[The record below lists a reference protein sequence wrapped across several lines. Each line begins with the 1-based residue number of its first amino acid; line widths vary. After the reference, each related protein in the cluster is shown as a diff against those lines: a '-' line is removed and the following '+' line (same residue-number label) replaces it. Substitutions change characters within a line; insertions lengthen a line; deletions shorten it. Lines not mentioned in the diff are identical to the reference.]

1 MTEGTSEQSS
11 SAALKPSDFVHL
23 HNHTFHSVLDG
34 LTKIHDLVD
43 KVKEL
48 GMEAAAVTDHGTMS
62 GILDYY
68 KTAKKAGIKPIIGIE
83 TYVATRSRFDRD
95 PGKDKQRFH
104 LTVLAM
110 NNTGFHNLMKL
121 STRANLEGMYYK
133 PRIDHDLLEELNE
146 GLIVLSGCA
155 SGEIG
160 VALKEDDYDR
170 AREIAKWYKSIFGD
184 RYYLELQDHGH
195 PKSNT
200 HWDVQAKINEGLIK
214 LSKELDIE
222 MVVTCDGHYLTHE
235 YQDAHEILL
244 CVGTG
249 SYLSDEKR
257 MSLKDFELHLTDPR
271 DIIDH
276 WGEEF
281 PEVIRNTKKIADRC
295 DVEIELGRILIP
307 KYPLPDG
314 ENEHSYLL
322 RLTYQGLLQ
331 RYNGASKEEAE
342 KLDPDEII
350 PKLSDEVRERA
361 KMELGV
367 MGNMGYEG
375 YFLIVQ
381 DFINWGKSQ
390 GIVFGPG
397 RGSAA
402 GSIIAYALN
411 ITDLDPLKYG
421 LLFERFLNP
430 DRISMPDIDVDIQD
444 TRRDEVIEYCAKKY
458 GEDHVSNIA
467 TFGKMFGRMAV
478 RDVARVLEV
487 PYAESDR
494 LAKLVPPPSQGRH
507 IPLSVSIKEDAD
519 LRNEYENNPT
529 AKEVLDY
536 AIQLEGT
543 IRSHGVHACGVVI
556 APDTLVN
563 YIPLEM
569 AQKGVVA
576 TQFPMGE
583 VEELGL
589 LKMDFL
595 GLSNLT
601 IINNAMRIIRK
612 AYKKE
617 INLSELPLD
626 DKKTYELFQRG
637 DTTGVFQLE
646 SAGMKRYLRGLKP
659 TTFEDIIAMVA
670 LYRPGPMQF
679 IDSFIRR
686 KHGEEEITYL
696 HSGMKNSLKNT
707 YGILVYQEQFMQI
720 SKEWCGFTGGQ
731 ADTLRKAVG
740 KKKID
745 LMKKVKPEF
754 VEGAV
759 KVGGATKEI
768 AETFWTQLEEFANYC
783 FNKSHAACYGLIAY
797 WTAYLKAHYPDAF
810 MAALM
815 TSDHDDTDRLAIEIT
830 ECKHMGISV
839 LSPDVNESFVEFA
852 VVPNENKIRFGMSA
866 VKGVGVGAVEE
877 VLRAREDGPFTSV
890 EDFARRVSTSKFN
903 RKAWESLI
911 KSGAFD
917 DMGNRSDLLFNLD
930 SITSFASKLQKEA
943 ASGQTNLFGMLGG
956 DDAASV
962 QSTLHLQKA
971 PVKHD
976 DKERLMWER
985 ELLGLYIS
993 AHPLDRYETYL
1004 SEQTQPL
1011 TQLVPEYDSRM
1022 MTVGGIISTVR
1033 TIVTKSGSK
1042 MAFVG
1047 IEDKFG
1053 EGEIIVFPNLY
1064 EKVGAKLVQD
1074 AVIRVSGKNSARDR
1088 DGNLGNE
1095 SKLIADDIIA
1105 ITDNDINGYE
1115 STGRKMDAPKISSAV
1130 KKERREAYRNQKNE
1144 ASPKSAVKNDAA
1156 KPQPKTHSAP
1166 VNVAPEI
1173 PASKLFVYIKDPNDH
1188 SRLVKMKSVCGE
1200 NAGTT
1205 DVVLVLGEK
1214 EKSAMRL
1221 PFKVD
1226 ANDSLLSQLK
1236 NTLGEECVVL
1246 KL

>member
-200 HWDVQAKINEGLIK
+200 HWDVQTKINEGLIK

-350 PKLSDEVRERA
+350 PQLSEEVRERA

-402 GSIIAYALN
+402 GSIVAYALN

-494 LAKLVPPPSQGRH
+494 LAKLVPPPNQGRH

-556 APDTLVN
+556 APDTLAN

-890 EDFARRVSTSKFN
+890 EDFARRVSTGKFN

-917 DMGNRSDLLFNLD
+917 DMGDRSDLLFNLD

-1047 IEDKFG
+1047 IEDKLG

-1130 KKERREAYRNQKNE
+1130 KKERREAYRNQKNG
-1144 ASPKSAVKNDAA
+1144 ASPKSVVKNDAA

-1226 ANDSLLSQLK
+1226 ANDNLLSQLK

-1246 KL
+1246 K

>member
-1 MTEGTSEQSS
+1 MTEGKSEQSS

-133 PRIDHDLLEELNE
+133 PRIDHELLEELNE

-170 AREIAKWYKSIFGD
+170 ARDIAKWYKSIFGD

-200 HWDVQAKINEGLIK
+200 HWDVQAKINEGLLK

-402 GSIIAYALN
+402 GSIVAYALN

-494 LAKLVPPPSQGRH
+494 LAKLVPPPNQGRH

-556 APDTLVN
+556 APDTLAN

-696 HSGMKNSLKNT
+696 HPGMKNSLKNT

-917 DMGNRSDLLFNLD
+917 DMGDRSDLLFNLD

-1115 STGRKMDAPKISSAV
+1115 STGRKMDAPKISAAV
-1130 KKERREAYRNQKNE
+1130 KKERREAYRNQKNGV
-1144 ASPKSAVKNDAA
+1144 SPKSAVKNDAT
-1156 KPQPKTHSAP
+1156 KPQSKAHSTP

-1226 ANDSLLSQLK
+1226 ANDNLLSQLK
-1236 NTLGEECVVL
+1236 NTLGEECVVI
-1246 KL
+1246 K

>member
-133 PRIDHDLLEELNE
+133 PRIDHELLEELNE

-494 LAKLVPPPSQGRH
+494 LAKLVPPPNQGRH

-556 APDTLVN
+556 APDTLAN

-877 VLRAREDGPFTSV
+877 VLRAREEGVFLSV
-890 EDFARRVSTSKFN
+890 EDFAKRVSTSKFN

-917 DMGNRSDLLFNLD
+917 DMGDRSDLLFNLD

-1130 KKERREAYRNQKNE
+1130 KKERREAYRNQKNGV
-1144 ASPKSAVKNDAA
+1144 SPKSAVKNDAA

-1226 ANDSLLSQLK
+1226 ANDNLLSQLK

-1246 KL
+1246 K

>member
-1 MTEGTSEQSS
+1 MTEGMNAQSS

-200 HWDVQAKINEGLIK
+200 HWGVQAKINEGLIN

-350 PKLSDEVRERA
+350 PRLSDEVRERA
-361 KMELGV
+361 EMELGV

-402 GSIIAYALN
+402 GSIVAYALN

-494 LAKLVPPPSQGRH
+494 LAKLVPPPNQGRH

-556 APDTLVN
+556 APDTLAN

-917 DMGNRSDLLFNLD
+917 DMGDRSDLLFNLD

-1130 KKERREAYRNQKNE
+1130 KKERREAYRNQKNG
-1144 ASPKSAVKNDAA
+1144 ASPKSVVKNDAT

-1188 SRLVKMKSVCGE
+1188 SRLVKMKSVCSE

-1226 ANDSLLSQLK
+1226 ANDNLLSQLK

-1246 KL
+1246 K

>member
-1 MTEGTSEQSS
+1 
-11 SAALKPSDFVHL
+11 
-23 HNHTFHSVLDG
+23 
-34 LTKIHDLVD
+34 
-43 KVKEL
+43 
-48 GMEAAAVTDHGTMS
+48 MEAAAVTDHGTMS

-133 PRIDHDLLEELNE
+133 PRIDHELLEELNE

-626 DKKTYELFQRG
+626 DRKTYELFQRG

-917 DMGNRSDLLFNLD
+917 DMGDRSDLLFNLD

-1095 SKLIADDIIA
+1095 SKLIADDIIV

-1130 KKERREAYRNQKNE
+1130 KKERREAYRNQKNG

-1246 KL
+1246 K

>member
-1 MTEGTSEQSS
+1 
-11 SAALKPSDFVHL
+11 
-23 HNHTFHSVLDG
+23 
-34 LTKIHDLVD
+34 
-43 KVKEL
+43 
-48 GMEAAAVTDHGTMS
+48 MEAAAVTDHGTMS

-68 KTAKKAGIKPIIGIE
+68 KTAKKAGIKPILGIE
-83 TYVATRSRFDRD
+83 TYVAARSRFDRD
-95 PGKDKQRFH
+95 PAKDKQRFH

-121 STRANLEGMYYK
+121 STQANLEGMYYK

-146 GLIVLSGCA
+146 GLIVMSGCA

-170 AREIAKWYKSIFGD
+170 ARDIAKWYKSILGD

-222 MVVTCDGHYLTHE
+222 MVVTCDGHYLTHDH
-235 YQDAHEILL
+235 QDAHEILL

-271 DIIDH
+271 DIIEH
-276 WGEEF
+276 WGEEY
-281 PEVIRNTKKIADRC
+281 PEVVRNTKKVADRC
-295 DVEIELGRILIP
+295 NVEIELGRILIP
-307 KYPLPDG
+307 KYPLPEG

-322 RLTYQGLLQ
+322 KLTYQGLLQ

-342 KLDPDEII
+342 KLDPDDII
-350 PKLSDEVRERA
+350 PQLSDEVRQRA
-361 KMELGV
+361 EMELGV

-494 LAKLVPPPSQGRH
+494 LAKLVPPPNQGRH
-507 IPLSVSIKEDAD
+507 IPLSVSVKEDAD
-519 LRNEYENNPT
+519 LRKEYENNPT

-601 IINNAMRIIRK
+601 IINNAMRII
-612 AYKKE
+612 KKVYGEE
-617 INLSELPLD
+617 IDLAHLPLD
-626 DKKTYELFQRG
+626 DKPTYELFQRG

-646 SAGMKRYLRGLKP
+646 SAGMKRYLRALKP
-659 TTFEDIIAMVA
+659 THFEDIIAMVA

-686 KHGEEEITYL
+686 KHGEEPITYL
-696 HSGMKNSLKNT
+696 HEGMRNSLETT

-759 KVGGATKEI
+759 KVGGATREM

-815 TSDHDDTDRLAIEIT
+815 TSDHDDTDRLAIEMT
-830 ECKHMGISV
+830 ECKHMGIDV
-839 LSPDVNESFVEFA
+839 LSPDVNESFIEFA
-852 VVPNENKIRFGMSA
+852 VVPNEHKIRFGMSA

-877 VLRAREDGPFTSV
+877 VLRAREEGAFSSV
-890 EDFARRVSTSKFN
+890 EDFAKRVSTSKFN

-917 DMGNRSDLLFNLD
+917 DMGDRSDLLFNLD
-930 SITSFASKLQKEA
+930 AITAFASKLQKEA
-943 ASGQTNLFGMLGG
+943 ASGQTDLFGMLGG
-956 DDAASV
+956 EGSGV
-962 QSTLHLQKA
+962 QSMLNLQKA
-971 PVKHD
+971 PVQHT
-976 DKERLMWER
+976 DKERLAWER

-993 AHPLDRYETYL
+993 AHPLDKYETYL
-1004 SEQTQPL
+1004 SEQAQPL
-1011 TQLVPEYDSRM
+1011 TQLIPEYDSRT
-1022 MTVGGIISTVR
+1022 MTVGGIINSVR

-1053 EGEIIVFPNLY
+1053 EGEVIVFPNLY
-1064 EKVGAKLVQD
+1064 EKVGAKLQQD
-1074 AVIRVSGKNSARDR
+1074 AVIRVTGKNSARDR
-1088 DGNLGNE
+1088 DGNLGGE
-1095 SKLIADDIIA
+1095 SKLIADDIIM
-1105 ITDNDINGYE
+1105 ITDDDVDNYE
-1115 STGRKMDAPKISSAV
+1115 STGRKMDAPKISAAV
-1130 KKERREAYRNQKNE
+1130 KKERRAAYKNQRRSSAGGSDGSKH
-1144 ASPKSAVKNDAA
+1144 ASAAVQPAA
-1156 KPQPKTHSAP
+1156 KQPAVSVAAAEMP
-1166 VNVAPEI
+1166 VV
-1173 PASKLFVYIKDPNDH
+1173 KLFVHVKDPNNHDA
-1188 SRLVKMKSVCGE
+1188 LIKMKSVCGDY
-1200 NAGTT
+1200 AGMT
-1205 DVVLVLGEK
+1205 DVVLVLGEEK
-1214 EKSAMRL
+1214 KSAMRL
-1221 PFKVD
+1221 PFKVEADD
-1226 ANDSLLSQLK
+1226 ALIKKLEQLLGK
-1236 NTLGEECVVL
+1236 ECVKVQ
-1246 KL
+1246 

>member
-1 MTEGTSEQSS
+1 
-11 SAALKPSDFVHL
+11 
-23 HNHTFHSVLDG
+23 
-34 LTKIHDLVD
+34 
-43 KVKEL
+43 
-48 GMEAAAVTDHGTMS
+48 MEAAAVTDHGTMS

-68 KTAKKAGIKPIIGIE
+68 KTAKKAGIKPILGIE
-83 TYVATRSRFDRD
+83 TYVAARSRFDRD
-95 PGKDKQRFH
+95 PAKDKQRFH

-121 STRANLEGMYYK
+121 STQANLEGMYYK

-146 GLIVLSGCA
+146 GLIVMSGCA

-170 AREIAKWYKSIFGD
+170 ARDIAKWYKSILGD

-222 MVVTCDGHYLTHE
+222 MVVTCDGHYLTHDH
-235 YQDAHEILL
+235 QDAHEILL

-276 WGEEF
+276 WGEEYS
-281 PEVIRNTKKIADRC
+281 EVIRNTKKVADRC
-295 DVEIELGRILIP
+295 NVEIELGRILIP
-307 KYPLPDG
+307 KYPLPEG

-342 KLDPDEII
+342 KLDPDDII
-350 PKLSDEVRERA
+350 PQLSDEVRQRA
-361 KMELGV
+361 EMELGV

-494 LAKLVPPPSQGRH
+494 LAKLVPPPNQGRH
-507 IPLSVSIKEDAD
+507 IPLSVSVKEDAD
-519 LRNEYENNPT
+519 LRKEYENNPT

-601 IINNAMRIIRK
+601 IINNAMRIIK
-612 AYKKE
+612 KVYKEE
-617 INLSELPLD
+617 IDLAHLPLN
-626 DKKTYELFQRG
+626 DKPTYELFQRG

-646 SAGMKRYLRGLKP
+646 SAGMKRYLRALKP
-659 TTFEDIIAMVA
+659 THFEDIIAMVA

-686 KHGEEEITYL
+686 KHGEEPITYL
-696 HSGMKNSLKNT
+696 HEGMRNSLENT

-759 KVGGATKEI
+759 KVGGATREM

-815 TSDHDDTDRLAIEIT
+815 TSDHDDTDRLAIEMT
-830 ECKHMGISV
+830 ECKHMGIDV
-839 LSPDVNESFVEFA
+839 LSPDVNESFIEFA
-852 VVPNENKIRFGMSA
+852 VVPNEHKIRFGMSA

-877 VLRAREDGPFTSV
+877 VLRAREEGAFSSV
-890 EDFARRVSTSKFN
+890 EDFAKRVSTSKFN

-917 DMGNRSDLLFNLD
+917 DMGDRSDLLFNLD
-930 SITSFASKLQKEA
+930 SITAFASKLQKEA
-943 ASGQTNLFGMLGG
+943 ASGQTDLFGMLGG
-956 DDAASV
+956 EGSGV
-962 QSTLHLQKA
+962 QSMLNLQKA
-971 PVKHD
+971 PVQHT
-976 DKERLMWER
+976 DKERLAWER

-993 AHPLDRYETYL
+993 AHPLDKYETYL
-1004 SEQTQPL
+1004 SEQAQPL
-1011 TQLVPEYDSRM
+1011 TQLIPEYDSRT
-1022 MTVGGIISTVR
+1022 MTVGGIINSVR

-1053 EGEIIVFPNLY
+1053 EGEVIVFPNLY
-1064 EKVGAKLVQD
+1064 EKVGAKLQQD
-1074 AVIRVSGKNSARDR
+1074 AVIRVTGKNSARDR
-1088 DGNLGNE
+1088 DGNLGGE
-1095 SKLIADDIIA
+1095 SKLIADDIIM
-1105 ITDNDINGYE
+1105 ITDDDVDNYE
-1115 STGRKMDAPKISSAV
+1115 STGRKMDAPKISAAV
-1130 KKERREAYRNQKNE
+1130 KKERRAAYKNQRRSSAGESDGSKQ
-1144 ASPKSAVKNDAA
+1144 ASAAVQQAA
-1156 KPQPKTHSAP
+1156 KQPAVS
-1166 VNVAPEI
+1166 VAAAEM
-1173 PASKLFVYIKDPNDH
+1173 PAVKLFVHVKDPNNHDT
-1188 SRLVKMKSVCGE
+1188 LIKMKSVCGDY
-1200 NAGTT
+1200 AGMT
-1205 DVVLVLGEK
+1205 DVVLVLGEEK
-1214 EKSAMRL
+1214 KSAMRL
-1221 PFKVD
+1221 PFKVEADD
-1226 ANDSLLSQLK
+1226 ALIKKLEQLLGK
-1236 NTLGEECVVL
+1236 ECVKVQ
-1246 KL
+1246 

>member
-170 AREIAKWYKSIFGD
+170 ARDIAKWYKSIFGD

-214 LSKELDIE
+214 LSKELGIE

-361 KMELGV
+361 EMELGV

-402 GSIIAYALN
+402 GSIVAYALN

-494 LAKLVPPPSQGRH
+494 LAKLVPPPNQGRH

-877 VLRAREDGPFTSV
+877 VLRAREDGPFMSV

-917 DMGNRSDLLFNLD
+917 DMGDRSDLLFNLD

-956 DDAASV
+956 DDVASV

-1130 KKERREAYRNQKNE
+1130 KKERREAYRNQKNGV
-1144 ASPKSAVKNDAA
+1144 SPKSAVKSDAA

-1226 ANDSLLSQLK
+1226 ANDNLLSQLK

-1246 KL
+1246 K

>member
-1 MTEGTSEQSS
+1 MTGGNSGQSS
-11 SAALKPSDFVHL
+11 PAALKPSDFVHL

-34 LTKIHDLVD
+34 LTKINDLVD
-43 KVKEL
+43 KVKEF

-68 KTAKKAGIKPIIGIE
+68 KTAKKAGIKPILGIE
-83 TYVATRSRFDRD
+83 TYVAARSRFDRD
-95 PGKDKQRFH
+95 PAKDKQRFH

-121 STRANLEGMYYK
+121 STQANLEGMYYK

-146 GLIVLSGCA
+146 GLIVMSGCA

-170 AREIAKWYKSIFGD
+170 ARDIAKWYKSILGD

-222 MVVTCDGHYLTHE
+222 MVVTCDGHYLTHDH
-235 YQDAHEILL
+235 QDAHEILL

-271 DIIDH
+271 DIIAH
-276 WGEEF
+276 WGEEY
-281 PEVIRNTKKIADRC
+281 PEVIRNTKKVADRC
-295 DVEIELGRILIP
+295 NVEIELGRILIP
-307 KYPLPDG
+307 KYPLPEG

-342 KLDPDEII
+342 KLDPDDII
-350 PKLSDEVRERA
+350 PQLSDEVRQRA
-361 KMELGV
+361 EMELGV

-494 LAKLVPPPSQGRH
+494 LAKLVPPPNQGRH
-507 IPLSVSIKEDAD
+507 IPLSVSVKEDAD
-519 LRNEYENNPT
+519 LRKEYENNPT

-601 IINNAMRIIRK
+601 IINNAMRII
-612 AYKKE
+612 KKVYGEE
-617 INLSELPLD
+617 IDLAHLPLD
-626 DKKTYELFQRG
+626 DKPTYELFQRG

-646 SAGMKRYLRGLKP
+646 SAGMKRYLRALKP
-659 TTFEDIIAMVA
+659 THFEDIIAMVA
-670 LYRPGPMQF
+670 LYRPGPIQF

-686 KHGEEEITYL
+686 KNGEEPITYL
-696 HSGMKNSLKNT
+696 HEGMRNSLENT
-707 YGILVYQEQFMQI
+707 YGVLVYQEQFMQI

-754 VEGAV
+754 IEGAV

-830 ECKHMGISV
+830 ECKHMGIDV

-877 VLRAREDGPFTSV
+877 VLRAREEGAFLSV
-890 EDFARRVSTSKFN
+890 EDFAKRVSTSKFN

-917 DMGNRSDLLFNLD
+917 DMGDRSDLLFNLD
-930 SITSFASKLQKEA
+930 SITAFASKLQKEA
-943 ASGQTNLFGMLGG
+943 ASGQTNLFGMLG

-962 QSTLHLQKA
+962 QSILNLQKA

-1064 EKVGAKLVQD
+1064 EKVGAKLLQD
-1074 AVIRVSGKNSARDR
+1074 TVIRVSGKNSARDR
-1088 DGNLGNE
+1088 DGNLGSE

-1105 ITDNDINGYE
+1105 VTDNDINGYE
-1115 STGRKMDAPKISSAV
+1115 STGRKMDAPKVSSAV
-1130 KKERREAYRNQKNE
+1130 KKERREAYRSQKNGVT
-1144 ASPKSAVKNDAA
+1144 PKPVVKSDAD
-1156 KPQPKTHSAP
+1156 KSQPKTQPAP
-1166 VNVAPEI
+1166 VNVTPEI

-1188 SRLVKMKSVCGE
+1188 PRLVKMKSVCGE

-1226 ANDSLLSQLK
+1226 ANDNLLSQLK

-1246 KL
+1246 K

>member
-1 MTEGTSEQSS
+1 
-11 SAALKPSDFVHL
+11 
-23 HNHTFHSVLDG
+23 
-34 LTKIHDLVD
+34 
-43 KVKEL
+43 
-48 GMEAAAVTDHGTMS
+48 MEAAAVTDHGTMS

-68 KTAKKAGIKPIIGIE
+68 KTAKKAGIKPILGIE
-83 TYVATRSRFDRD
+83 TYVAARSRFDRD
-95 PGKDKQRFH
+95 PAKDKQRFH

-121 STRANLEGMYYK
+121 STQANLEGMYYK

-146 GLIVLSGCA
+146 GLIVMSGCA

-170 AREIAKWYKSIFGD
+170 ARDIAKWYKSILGD

-222 MVVTCDGHYLTHE
+222 MVVTCDGHYLTHDH
-235 YQDAHEILL
+235 QDAHEILL

-271 DIIDH
+271 DIIAH
-276 WGEEF
+276 WGEEY
-281 PEVIRNTKKIADRC
+281 PEVIRNTKKVADRC
-295 DVEIELGRILIP
+295 NVEIELGRILIP
-307 KYPLPDG
+307 KYPLPEG

-342 KLDPDEII
+342 KLDPDDII
-350 PKLSDEVRERA
+350 PQLSDEVRQRA
-361 KMELGV
+361 EMELGV

-494 LAKLVPPPSQGRH
+494 LAKLVPPPNQGRH
-507 IPLSVSIKEDAD
+507 IPLSVSVKEDAD
-519 LRNEYENNPT
+519 LRKEYENNPT

-601 IINNAMRIIRK
+601 IINNAMRII
-612 AYKKE
+612 KKVYGEE
-617 INLSELPLD
+617 IDLAHLPLD
-626 DKKTYELFQRG
+626 DKPTYELFQRG

-646 SAGMKRYLRGLKP
+646 SAGMKRYLRALKP
-659 TTFEDIIAMVA
+659 THFEDIIAMVA

-686 KHGEEEITYL
+686 KHGEEPITYL
-696 HSGMKNSLKNT
+696 HEGMRNSLENT

-759 KVGGATKEI
+759 KVGGATREM

-815 TSDHDDTDRLAIEIT
+815 TSDHDDTDRLAIEMT
-830 ECKHMGISV
+830 ECKHMGIDV
-839 LSPDVNESFVEFA
+839 LSPDVNESFIEFA
-852 VVPNENKIRFGMSA
+852 VVPNEHKIRFGMSA

-877 VLRAREDGPFTSV
+877 VLRAREEGAFSSV
-890 EDFARRVSTSKFN
+890 EDFAKRVSTSKFN

-917 DMGNRSDLLFNLD
+917 DIGDRSDLLFNLD
-930 SITSFASKLQKEA
+930 SITAFASKLQKEA
-943 ASGQTNLFGMLGG
+943 ASGQTDLFGMLGG
-956 DDAASV
+956 EGSGV
-962 QSTLHLQKA
+962 QSMLNLQKA
-971 PVKHD
+971 PVQHT
-976 DKERLMWER
+976 DKERLAWER

-993 AHPLDRYETYL
+993 AHPLDKYETYL
-1004 SEQTQPL
+1004 SEQAQPL
-1011 TQLVPEYDSRM
+1011 TQLIPEYDSRT
-1022 MTVGGIISTVR
+1022 MTVGGIINSVR

-1053 EGEIIVFPNLY
+1053 EGEVIVFPNLY
-1064 EKVGAKLVQD
+1064 EKVGAKLQQD
-1074 AVIRVSGKNSARDR
+1074 AVIRVTGKDSARDR
-1088 DGNLGNE
+1088 DGNLGGE
-1095 SKLIADDIIA
+1095 SKLIADDIIM
-1105 ITDNDINGYE
+1105 ITDDDVDNYE
-1115 STGRKMDAPKISSAV
+1115 STGRKMDAPKISAAV
-1130 KKERREAYRNQKNE
+1130 KKEWRAAYKNQRRSSAGGSDESKQ
-1144 ASPKSAVKNDAA
+1144 ASAAVQTTTKQPAVSVAA
-1156 KPQPKTHSAP
+1156 A
-1166 VNVAPEI
+1166 EI
-1173 PASKLFVYIKDPNDH
+1173 PAVKLFVHVKDPNNHDT
-1188 SRLVKMKSVCGE
+1188 LIKMKSVCGDY
-1200 NAGTT
+1200 AGMT
-1205 DVVLVLGEK
+1205 DVVLVLGEEK
-1214 EKSAMRL
+1214 KSAMRL
-1221 PFKVD
+1221 PFKVEADD
-1226 ANDSLLSQLK
+1226 ALIKKLEQLLGK
-1236 NTLGEECVVL
+1236 ECVKVQ
-1246 KL
+1246 

>member
-1 MTEGTSEQSS
+1 MTEGKSEQSS

-170 AREIAKWYKSIFGD
+170 ACDIAKWYKSIFGD

-214 LSKELDIE
+214 ISKELDIE

-361 KMELGV
+361 EMELGV

-494 LAKLVPPPSQGRH
+494 LAKLVPPPNQGRH

-556 APDTLVN
+556 APDTLAN

-696 HSGMKNSLKNT
+696 HPGMKNSLKNT

-877 VLRAREDGPFTSV
+877 VLRAREEGVFLSV
-890 EDFARRVSTSKFN
+890 EDFAKRVSTSKFN

-917 DMGNRSDLLFNLD
+917 DMGDRSDLLFNLD

-956 DDAASV
+956 DDVASV

-1095 SKLIADDIIA
+1095 SKLIADDIIV

-1130 KKERREAYRNQKNE
+1130 KKERREAYRNQKNGV
-1144 ASPKSAVKNDAA
+1144 SPKSAVKNDAA

-1226 ANDSLLSQLK
+1226 ANDNLLSQLK

-1246 KL
+1246 K

>member
-1 MTEGTSEQSS
+1 
-11 SAALKPSDFVHL
+11 
-23 HNHTFHSVLDG
+23 
-34 LTKIHDLVD
+34 
-43 KVKEL
+43 
-48 GMEAAAVTDHGTMS
+48 MEAAAVTDHGTMS

-68 KTAKKAGIKPIIGIE
+68 KTAKKAGIKPILGIE
-83 TYVATRSRFDRD
+83 TYVAARSRFDRD
-95 PGKDKQRFH
+95 PAKDKQRFH

-121 STRANLEGMYYK
+121 STQANLEGMYYK

-146 GLIVLSGCA
+146 GLIVMSGCA

-170 AREIAKWYKSIFGD
+170 ARDIAKWYKSILGD

-222 MVVTCDGHYLTHE
+222 MVVTCDGHYLTHDH
-235 YQDAHEILL
+235 QDAHEILL

-271 DIIDH
+271 DIIAH
-276 WGEEF
+276 WGEEY
-281 PEVIRNTKKIADRC
+281 PEVIRNTKKVADRC
-295 DVEIELGRILIP
+295 NVEIELGRILIP
-307 KYPLPDG
+307 KYPLPEG

-342 KLDPDEII
+342 KLDPDDII
-350 PKLSDEVRERA
+350 PQLSDEVRQRA
-361 KMELGV
+361 EMELGV

-494 LAKLVPPPSQGRH
+494 LAKLVPPPNQGRH
-507 IPLSVSIKEDAD
+507 IPLSVSVKEDAD
-519 LRNEYENNPT
+519 LRKEYENNPT

-601 IINNAMRIIRK
+601 IINNAMRII
-612 AYKKE
+612 KKVYGEE
-617 INLSELPLD
+617 IDLAHLPLD
-626 DKKTYELFQRG
+626 DKPTYELFQRG

-646 SAGMKRYLRGLKP
+646 SAGMKRYLRALKP
-659 TTFEDIIAMVA
+659 THFEDIIAMVA

-686 KHGEEEITYL
+686 KHGEEPITYL
-696 HSGMKNSLKNT
+696 HEGMRNSLENT

-759 KVGGATKEI
+759 KVGGATREM

-815 TSDHDDTDRLAIEIT
+815 TSDHDDTDRLAIEMT
-830 ECKHMGISV
+830 ECKHMGIDV
-839 LSPDVNESFVEFA
+839 LSPDVNESFIEFA
-852 VVPNENKIRFGMSA
+852 VVPNEHKIRFGMSA

-877 VLRAREDGPFTSV
+877 VLRAREEGAFSSV
-890 EDFARRVSTSKFN
+890 EDFAKRVSTSKFN

-917 DMGNRSDLLFNLD
+917 DMGDRSDLLFNLD
-930 SITSFASKLQKEA
+930 AITAFASKLQKEA
-943 ASGQTNLFGMLGG
+943 ASGQTDLFGMLGG
-956 DDAASV
+956 EGLGV
-962 QSTLHLQKA
+962 QSMLNLQKA
-971 PVKHD
+971 PVQHT
-976 DKERLMWER
+976 DKERLAWER

-993 AHPLDRYETYL
+993 AHPLDKYETYL
-1004 SEQTQPL
+1004 SEQAQPL
-1011 TQLVPEYDSRM
+1011 TQLIPEYDSRT
-1022 MTVGGIISTVR
+1022 MTVGGIINSVR

-1053 EGEIIVFPNLY
+1053 EGEVIVFPNLY
-1064 EKVGAKLVQD
+1064 EKVGAKMQQD

-1088 DGNLGNE
+1088 DGNLGGE
-1095 SKLIADDIIA
+1095 SKLIADDIIM
-1105 ITDNDINGYE
+1105 ITDDDVDNYE
-1115 STGRKMDAPKISSAV
+1115 STGRKMDAPKISAAV
-1130 KKERREAYRNQKNE
+1130 KKERRAAYKNQRRSSAGGSDGSKQ
-1144 ASPKSAVKNDAA
+1144 ASAAVQSATKQPAVSVAA
-1156 KPQPKTHSAP
+1156 AEMP
-1166 VNVAPEI
+1166 VV
-1173 PASKLFVYIKDPNDH
+1173 KLFVHVKDPNNHDA
-1188 SRLVKMKSVCGE
+1188 LIKMKSVCGDY
-1200 NAGTT
+1200 AGMT
-1205 DVVLVLGEK
+1205 DVVLVLGEEK
-1214 EKSAMRL
+1214 KSAMRL
-1221 PFKVD
+1221 PFKVEADD
-1226 ANDSLLSQLK
+1226 ALIKKLEQLLGK
-1236 NTLGEECVVL
+1236 ECVKVQ
-1246 KL
+1246 

>member
-133 PRIDHDLLEELNE
+133 PRIDHELLEELNE

-170 AREIAKWYKSIFGD
+170 AREIAKWYKSILGD

-402 GSIIAYALN
+402 GSIVAYALN

-487 PYAESDR
+487 PYAESDC
-494 LAKLVPPPSQGRH
+494 LAKLVPPPNQGRH

-917 DMGNRSDLLFNLD
+917 DMGDRSDLLFNLD

-956 DDAASV
+956 DDVASV

-1095 SKLIADDIIA
+1095 SKLIADDIIV

-1130 KKERREAYRNQKNE
+1130 KKERREAYRNQKNG
-1144 ASPKSAVKNDAA
+1144 ASPKSVVKNDST

-1188 SRLVKMKSVCGE
+1188 SRLVKMKSVCSE

-1226 ANDSLLSQLK
+1226 ANDNLLSQLK

-1246 KL
+1246 K

>member
-133 PRIDHDLLEELNE
+133 PRIDHELLEELNE

-1130 KKERREAYRNQKNE
+1130 KKERREAYRNQKNG

-1226 ANDSLLSQLK
+1226 ANDNLLSQLK

-1246 KL
+1246 K

>member
-1 MTEGTSEQSS
+1 MTEGKSEQLS

-170 AREIAKWYKSIFGD
+170 ARDIAEWYKSIFGD

-402 GSIIAYALN
+402 GSIVAYALN

-494 LAKLVPPPSQGRH
+494 LAKLVPPPNQGRH

-556 APDTLVN
+556 APDTLAN

-917 DMGNRSDLLFNLD
+917 DMGDRSDLLFNLD

-1022 MTVGGIISTVR
+1022 MTVGGIISIVR

-1130 KKERREAYRNQKNE
+1130 KKERREAYRNQKNGV
-1144 ASPKSAVKNDAA
+1144 SPKSAVKNDAA

-1226 ANDSLLSQLK
+1226 ANDNLLSQLK

-1246 KL
+1246 K

>member
-1 MTEGTSEQSS
+1 MTGGNSGQSS
-11 SAALKPSDFVHL
+11 PAALKPSDFVHL

-34 LTKIHDLVD
+34 LTKINDLVD
-43 KVKEL
+43 KVKEF

-68 KTAKKAGIKPIIGIE
+68 KTAKKAGIKPILGIE
-83 TYVATRSRFDRD
+83 TYVAARSRFDRD
-95 PGKDKQRFH
+95 PAKDKQRFH

-121 STRANLEGMYYK
+121 STQANLEGMYYK
-133 PRIDHDLLEELNE
+133 PRTDHDLLEELNE

-160 VALKEDDYDR
+160 VALRDDDYDR
-170 AREIAKWYKSIFGD
+170 ARDIAKWYKSVFGD

-222 MVVTCDGHYLTHE
+222 MVVTCDGHYLTHDH
-235 YQDAHEILL
+235 QDAHEILL

-276 WGEEF
+276 WGEEY
-281 PEVIRNTKKIADRC
+281 PEVVRNTKKVADRC

-322 RLTYQGLLQ
+322 KLTYQGLLQ

-342 KLDPDEII
+342 KLDPDDII
-350 PKLSDEVRERA
+350 PQLSDEVRQRA
-361 KMELGV
+361 EMELGV

-444 TRRDEVIEYCAKKY
+444 TRRDEVIEYCAEKY
-458 GEDHVSNIA
+458 GRDHVSNIA

-494 LAKLVPPPSQGRH
+494 LAKLVPPPNQGRH

-519 LRNEYENNPT
+519 LRREYENNPT

-612 AYKKE
+612 AYNTE
-617 INLSELPLD
+617 INLSQLPLD

-696 HSGMKNSLKNT
+696 HPGMKNSLKNT

-830 ECKHMGISV
+830 ECKHMGIDV

-877 VLRAREDGPFTSV
+877 VLRAREEGAFLSV
-890 EDFARRVSTSKFN
+890 EDFAKRVSTSKFN

-911 KSGAFD
+911 KSGSFD
-917 DMGNRSDLLFNLD
+917 NMGDRSDLLFNLD
-930 SITSFASKLQKEA
+930 SITAFSSKLQKEA
-943 ASGQTNLFGMLGG
+943 ASGQTNLFGMLG
-956 DDAASV
+956 DDTASV
-962 QSTLHLQKA
+962 QSILNLQKA

-1064 EKVGAKLVQD
+1064 EKVGAKLLQD
-1074 AVIRVSGKNSARDR
+1074 TVIRVSGKNSARDR
-1088 DGNLGNE
+1088 DGNLGSE

-1115 STGRKMDAPKISSAV
+1115 STGRKMDAPKVSSAV
-1130 KKERREAYRNQKNE
+1130 KKERREAYRSQKNGIT
-1144 ASPKSAVKNDAA
+1144 PKPVVKSDAD
-1156 KPQPKTHSAP
+1156 KFQPKTQPAP
-1166 VNVAPEI
+1166 VNVTPEI

-1188 SRLVKMKSVCGE
+1188 PRLVKMKSVCGE

-1226 ANDSLLSQLK
+1226 ANDNLLSQLK
-1236 NTLGEECVVL
+1236 NTLGEECVIL
-1246 KL
+1246 K

>member
-1 MTEGTSEQSS
+1 MTGGNSGQSS
-11 SAALKPSDFVHL
+11 PAALKPSDFVHL

-34 LTKIHDLVD
+34 LTKINDLVD
-43 KVKEL
+43 KVKEF

-68 KTAKKAGIKPIIGIE
+68 KTAKKAGIKPILGIE
-83 TYVATRSRFDRD
+83 TYVAARSRFDRD
-95 PGKDKQRFH
+95 PAKDKQRFH

-121 STRANLEGMYYK
+121 STQANLEGMYYK

-146 GLIVLSGCA
+146 GLIVMSGCA

-170 AREIAKWYKSIFGD
+170 ARDIARWYKSILGD

-200 HWDVQAKINEGLIK
+200 HWGVQAKINEGLIK

-222 MVVTCDGHYLTHE
+222 MVVTCDGHYLTHDH
-235 YQDAHEILL
+235 QDAHEILL

-271 DIIDH
+271 DIIAH
-276 WGEEF
+276 WGEEY
-281 PEVIRNTKKIADRC
+281 PEVIRNTKKVADRC
-295 DVEIELGRILIP
+295 NVEIELGRILIP
-307 KYPLPDG
+307 KYPLPEG

-331 RYNGASKEEAE
+331 RYNGALKEEAE
-342 KLDPDEII
+342 KLDPDDII
-350 PKLSDEVRERA
+350 PQLSDEVRQRA
-361 KMELGV
+361 EMELGV

-494 LAKLVPPPSQGRH
+494 LAKLVPPPNQGRH

-519 LRNEYENNPT
+519 LRREYENNPT
-529 AKEVLDY
+529 AKQVLDY

-612 AYKKE
+612 AYNTE
-617 INLSELPLD
+617 INLSQLPLD

-696 HSGMKNSLKNT
+696 HPGMKNSLKNT

-830 ECKHMGISV
+830 ECKHMGIDV

-877 VLRAREDGPFTSV
+877 VLRARKEGAFLSV
-890 EDFARRVSTSKFN
+890 EDFAKRVSTSKFN

-917 DMGNRSDLLFNLD
+917 DMDDRSDLLFNLD
-930 SITSFASKLQKEA
+930 SITAFASKLQKEA
-943 ASGQTNLFGMLGG
+943 ASGQTNLFGMLG

-962 QSTLHLQKA
+962 QSILSLQKA

-1064 EKVGAKLVQD
+1064 EKVGAKLIQD
-1074 AVIRVSGKNSARDR
+1074 TVIRVSGKNSARDR
-1088 DGNLGNE
+1088 DGNLGSE

-1115 STGRKMDAPKISSAV
+1115 STGRKMDAPKVSSAV
-1130 KKERREAYRNQKNE
+1130 KKERREAYRSQKNG

-1188 SRLVKMKSVCGE
+1188 PRLVKMKSVCSE

-1214 EKSAMRL
+1214 EKSAIRL

-1226 ANDSLLSQLK
+1226 ANDNLLSQLK
-1236 NTLGEECVVL
+1236 NTLGEECVIL
-1246 KL
+1246 K

>member
-1 MTEGTSEQSS
+1 
-11 SAALKPSDFVHL
+11 
-23 HNHTFHSVLDG
+23 
-34 LTKIHDLVD
+34 
-43 KVKEL
+43 
-48 GMEAAAVTDHGTMS
+48 MEAAAVTDHGTMS

-68 KTAKKAGIKPIIGIE
+68 KTAKKAGIKPILGIE
-83 TYVATRSRFDRD
+83 TYVAARSRFDRD
-95 PGKDKQRFH
+95 PAKDKQRFH

-121 STRANLEGMYYK
+121 STQANLEGMYYK

-146 GLIVLSGCA
+146 GLIVMSGCA

-170 AREIAKWYKSIFGD
+170 ARDIAKWYKSILGD

-222 MVVTCDGHYLTHE
+222 MVVTCDGHYLTHDH
-235 YQDAHEILL
+235 QDAHEILL

-271 DIIDH
+271 DIIAH
-276 WGEEF
+276 WGEEY
-281 PEVIRNTKKIADRC
+281 PEVIRNTKKVADRC
-295 DVEIELGRILIP
+295 NVEIELGRILIP
-307 KYPLPDG
+307 KYPLPEG

-342 KLDPDEII
+342 KLDPDDII
-350 PKLSDEVRERA
+350 PQLSDEVRQRA
-361 KMELGV
+361 EMELGV

-494 LAKLVPPPSQGRH
+494 LAKLVPPPNQGRH
-507 IPLSVSIKEDAD
+507 IPLSVSVKEDAD
-519 LRNEYENNPT
+519 LRKEYENNPT

-601 IINNAMRIIRK
+601 IINNAMRII
-612 AYKKE
+612 KKVYGEE
-617 INLSELPLD
+617 IDLAHLPLD
-626 DKKTYELFQRG
+626 DKPTYELFQRG

-646 SAGMKRYLRGLKP
+646 SAGMKRYLRALKP
-659 TTFEDIIAMVA
+659 THFEDIIAMVA

-686 KHGEEEITYL
+686 KHGEEPITYL
-696 HSGMKNSLKNT
+696 HEGMCNSLENT

-759 KVGGATKEI
+759 KVGGATREM

-815 TSDHDDTDRLAIEIT
+815 TSDHDDTDRLAIEMT
-830 ECKHMGISV
+830 ECKHMGIDV
-839 LSPDVNESFVEFA
+839 LSPDVNESFIEFA
-852 VVPNENKIRFGMSA
+852 VVPNEHKIRFGMSA

-877 VLRAREDGPFTSV
+877 VLRAREEGAFSSV
-890 EDFARRVSTSKFN
+890 EDFAKRVSTSKFN

-917 DMGNRSDLLFNLD
+917 DMGDRSDLLFNLD
-930 SITSFASKLQKEA
+930 AITAFASKLQKEA
-943 ASGQTNLFGMLGG
+943 ASGQTDLFGMLGG
-956 DDAASV
+956 EGSGV
-962 QSTLHLQKA
+962 QSMLNLQKA
-971 PVKHD
+971 PVQHT
-976 DKERLMWER
+976 DKERLAWER

-993 AHPLDRYETYL
+993 AHPLDKYETYL
-1004 SEQTQPL
+1004 SEQAQPL
-1011 TQLVPEYDSRM
+1011 TQLIPEYDSRT
-1022 MTVGGIISTVR
+1022 MTVGGIINSVR

-1053 EGEIIVFPNLY
+1053 EGEVIVFPNLY
-1064 EKVGAKLVQD
+1064 EKVGAKLQQD
-1074 AVIRVSGKNSARDR
+1074 AVIRVTGKNSARDR
-1088 DGNLGNE
+1088 DGNLGGE
-1095 SKLIADDIIA
+1095 SKLIADDIIM
-1105 ITDNDINGYE
+1105 ITDDDVDNYE
-1115 STGRKMDAPKISSAV
+1115 STGRKMDAPKISAAV
-1130 KKERREAYRNQKNE
+1130 KKERRAAYKNQRRSSADGSDGSKQ
-1144 ASPKSAVKNDAA
+1144 ASAAVQQAA
-1156 KPQPKTHSAP
+1156 KQPAVSVAAAEMP
-1166 VNVAPEI
+1166 VV
-1173 PASKLFVYIKDPNDH
+1173 KLFVHVKDPNNHDA
-1188 SRLVKMKSVCGE
+1188 LIKMKSVCGDY
-1200 NAGTT
+1200 AGMT
-1205 DVVLVLGEK
+1205 DVVLVLGEEK
-1214 EKSAMRL
+1214 KSAMRL
-1221 PFKVD
+1221 PFKVEADD
-1226 ANDSLLSQLK
+1226 ALIKKLEQLLGK
-1236 NTLGEECVVL
+1236 ECVKVQ
-1246 KL
+1246 